1 MFLQSSEVC
10 RIYITISN
18 HVLYRWWHIFCK
30 KIVSKFWWQLE
41 LEKIKAKQL
50 SESDWRNYCIV
61 GLHCRLVLSTQR
73 YFKFYKIYYFQGNWS
88 EDLKWMLIL
97 MILMILI
104 FLIFLIFLAF
114 YTCKNRTFSFFRIS
128 WYKLHMKFTC
138 LRWSGI
144 NLNIDLE
151 KTFML
156 FIIKFFHSF
165 HSFKSLPSW

>member
-30 KIVSKFWWQLE
+30 KIVCKKIVSKFWWQLE
-41 LEKIKAKQL
+41 LEKIRAKQL

-61 GLHCRLVLSTQR
+61 GLFCQLRGILNFTKFITYKAIGQKTLSECWFWWFWCFW
-73 YFKFYKIYYFQGNWS
+73 YF
-88 EDLKWMLIL
+88 LC
-97 MILMILI
+97 
-104 FLIFLIFLAF
+104 FLAF

-138 LRWSGI
+138 LRWSGM

-151 KTFML
+151 KTFP
-156 FIIKFFHSF
+156 FFSF
-165 HSFKSLPSW
+165 FQVFAIVIEQYSNWC